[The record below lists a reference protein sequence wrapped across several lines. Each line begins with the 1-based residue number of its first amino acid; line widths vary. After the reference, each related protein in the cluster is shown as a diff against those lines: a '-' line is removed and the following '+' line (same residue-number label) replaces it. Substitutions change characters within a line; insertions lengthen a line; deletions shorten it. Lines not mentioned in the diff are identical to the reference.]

1 MKFRLSNLIN
11 SRLRG
16 ILKVNGAHSEAEGY
30 ITVEGVCLPISSS
43 VTLNRLVN
51 NIFVCTG
58 KEVFKF
64 KGIFRV
70 VGLSLVRHKCQVT
83 VPNGPGLDVN
93 FSSDGDTFLDEGGL
107 LLSQELSCF
116 IKVIM
121 DDCKREAVKKHQKPS
136 ES

>member
-1 MKFRLSNLIN
+1 MKFILSNVIN
-11 SRLRG
+11 SRLKG

-43 VTLNRLVN
+43 VTGSSIVN

-70 VGLSLVRHKCQVT
+70 VGLALVRHKCQVT
-83 VPNGPGLDVN
+83 VENGPGLDVD
-93 FSSDGDTFLDEGGL
+93 FSSNGDTFLDEEGL
-107 LLSQELSCF
+107 PFPSQELCCF
-116 IKVIM
+116 IKVLM
-121 DDCKREAVKKHQKPS
+121 DECEREAKKKCPPKS
-136 ES
+136 